1 MTLFSFT
8 SYQCGYI
15 LKSLPCFK
23 TGLALFINSGVVT
36 ANNTPN
42 WRIYLTLTRE
52 AETALTW
59 NQSPE
64 LPGHWSHR
72 YNGWKIHHR
81 YYDWGS
87 NYQAFW
93 IEHGQVKYKYGSHG
107 LFHCYKMTKLKRH
120 DYSNDTLYITLF
132 DLLRKIMK
140 QIRRK
145 TAQSRVARGTW
156 SERLRKETLDKD
168 VSSWH
173 LILSNLVQGRKIL
186 KIYDLHILLL
196 KLFC

>member
-1 MTLFSFT
+1 MSLSLLTTSQVNFFFKLNSLLCRFFPGDNDLPSSRKKGAIAFPMTLFSFT
-8 SYQCGYI
+8 SYQCGFI

-107 LFHCYKMTKLKRH
+107 LFHCYKMIKLKRH
-120 DYSNDTLYITLF
+120 DYSNDSLYITF
-132 DLLRKIMK
+132 S
-140 QIRRK
+140 
-145 TAQSRVARGTW
+145 T
-156 SERLRKETLDKD
+156 
-168 VSSWH
+168 
-173 LILSNLVQGRKIL
+173 
-186 KIYDLHILLL
+186 Y
-196 KLFC
+196 